1 MMKRILQIA
10 LLALWGAAVPAASR
24 AVNVPQTSAAD
35 YIFTT
40 PRLTNHIHGVIM
52 DAMDATN
59 AYRVIRSE
67 DVDWLREAFRER
79 ECIVAGAMPNTNSID
94 LGVAP
99 TVKRLDRPL
108 RYIET
113 GLPPLSQGWL
123 DGDAPLVKTCRF
135 YWDEAFTNVYEYT
148 SYTNGFTNAY
158 SVITMPMTNG
168 TTSVFTNCWTN
179 SWKMFP
185 VRTVVTNVSSRRIDY
200 CHGVYDKPF
209 PAYSNAMALA
219 WWRVNET
226 KFPTAR
232 YFADA
237 LVALRGTVRL
247 ADWESEIG
255 FWTNTTFRTIK
266 DSETDSGGQ
275 TYYEP
280 ISTNF
285 SSAVVFEFHASEWGA
300 DRELTDVSTVD
311 AYTRFHSSIVSNR
324 VSAEAAYAHC
334 WFIYYSGSDNHD
346 NDFYF
351 LKHAAVRLANP
362 ILDTSGEM
370 AFCRV
375 LLDAHSI
382 CSTCASAAG
391 VPSPPSSLS
400 YRASE
405 GHRESWSLSVDSIT
419 IFYQITPATKLP
431 DW

>member
-1 MMKRILQIA
+1 MMNWHSKMNLARMAAA
-10 LLALWGAAVPAASR
+10 LLAVVRLLSFPAHAES
-24 AVNVPQTSAAD
+24 VPQTSVSD
-35 YIFTT
+35 YVFTT
-40 PRLTNHIHGVIM
+40 PRLTNHIHGVI
-52 DAMDATN
+52 MDATN

-79 ECIVAGAMPNTNSID
+79 EYIGAGAMPSTNWTEF
-94 LGVAP
+94 GVGP
-99 TVKRLDRPL
+99 KVKRMDRPL

-113 GLPPLSQGWL
+113 GWL
-123 DGDAPLVKTCRF
+123 DGDAPLVTTCRL
-135 YWDEAFTNVYEYT
+135 YWDEAFTNVYELT

-179 SWKMFP
+179 SSKMFP
-185 VRTVVTNVSSRRIDY
+185 VRAVVTNVSSRLIDY

-226 KFPTAR
+226 RIPTAR

-247 ADWESEIG
+247 ADDPGGSCN
-255 FWTNTTFRTIK
+255 WTNRVRTIK
-266 DSETDSGGQ
+266 DREMDFGGQ

-285 SSAVVFEFHASEWGA
+285 SGAVVYDFSASEWDA
-300 DRELTDVSTVD
+300 ERELTDVSTVD
-311 AYTRFHSSIVSNR
+311 AYTRFHSSIVTNR

-334 WFIYYSGSDNHD
+334 WFSYYSGSDNHD
-346 NDFYF
+346 NDFHFTKY
-351 LKHAAVRLANP
+351 AAVRLANP
-362 ILDTSGEM
+362 VLDTSGEM

-391 VPSPPSSLS
+391 VPAPPSSLS
-400 YRASE
+400 YRTSE
-405 GHRESWSLSVDSIT
+405 GRSESWYLFVENIT
-419 IFYQITPATKLP
+419 ILYRITPATRLP
-431 DW
+431 GW